1 MNERIKQL
9 RKILGLSREEFA
21 NRLGLKS
28 RGKIENIELGRT
40 SPDEPFLDL
49 ICKTY
54 NVNSNWLH
62 TVEGGDDNMFVK
74 LSRNDEIS
82 KFIGNIMEYEDDSF
96 KKRLISGLA
105 ALDETG
111 WDVLE
116 KFLDSIQIKK
126 D

>member
-54 NVNSNWLH
+54 KVNSNWLH
-62 TVEGGDDNMFVK
+62 TGEGGDDNMFIK
-74 LSRNDEIS
+74 LSRNDELS
-82 KFIGNIMEYEDDSF
+82 KFIGSIMEYEDDSF

>member
-62 TVEGGDDNMFVK
+62 TGKGGDDNMFIK
-74 LSRNDEIS
+74 LSRNDELS
-82 KFIGNIMEYEDDSF
+82 KFIGSIMEYEDDSF

>member
-54 NVNSNWLH
+54 NVNSNWLL
-62 TVEGGDDNMFVK
+62 TGEGGDDNMFVK

>member
-1 MNERIKQL
+1 
-9 RKILGLSREEFA
+9 
-21 NRLGLKS
+21 
-28 RGKIENIELGRT
+28 
-40 SPDEPFLDL
+40 
-49 ICKTY
+49 
-54 NVNSNWLH
+54 
-62 TVEGGDDNMFVK
+62 MFIK
-74 LSRNDEIS
+74 LSRNDELS
-82 KFIGNIMEYEDDSF
+82 KFIGSIMEYEDDSF

>member
-21 NRLGLKS
+21 NKLGLKS

-62 TVEGGDDNMFVK
+62 TGEGGDDNMFIK
-74 LSRNDEIS
+74 LSRNDELS
-82 KFIGNIMEYEDDSF
+82 KFIGSIMEYEDDSF